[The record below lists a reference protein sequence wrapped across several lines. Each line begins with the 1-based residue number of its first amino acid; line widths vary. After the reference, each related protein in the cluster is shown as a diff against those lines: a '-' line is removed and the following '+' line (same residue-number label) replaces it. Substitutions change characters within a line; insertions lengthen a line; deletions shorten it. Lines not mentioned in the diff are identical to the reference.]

1 MSAPVS
7 PASRPRLL
15 SQLWRDRYIYILLLP
30 SLGLLALYTI
40 WPIMVSIYFSLLD
53 WSGFEESGRFV
64 GLANYQELFGDRL
77 FWNAFK
83 NTFIFLVLAVPI
95 RVLLALVLA
104 IILNQAIPFAR
115 VFRTAIFLPVVTTAA
130 ILGVVMRFVLDP
142 TSGPINLALL
152 QSGLMTQPLN
162 FLGQASL
169 ALYTAVGV
177 WVWKWLGITLI
188 YWLAALQTVPKD
200 LYEAAQLDG
209 ASAFRQFTHITLPL
223 LTPFTIII
231 TLITVVEA
239 TNVFDLLLTLTNGGP
254 FYSTEVIDI
263 YVYRQAFASNV
274 PRLGYASAAA
284 LFFGICIIG
293 ISAVQMGLVAL
304 VRRRTA
310 GAA

>member
-223 LTPFTIII
+223 LMPFTIII

>member
-1 MSAPVS
+1 MAATPTAP
-7 PASRPRLL
+7 SRPRLL
-15 SQLWRDRYIYILLLP
+15 RQLWRDRYIYLLLLP
-30 SLGLLALYTI
+30 SVGLLSLYTL
-40 WPIMVSIYFSLLD
+40 WPIMVSIYFSMLD
-53 WSGFEESGRFV
+53 WSGFSEVGRFV
-64 GLANYQELFGDRL
+64 GLANYDELFRDRL
-77 FWNAFK
+77 FWNALR
-83 NTFIFLVLAVPI
+83 NTFVFLLLAVPI
-95 RVLLALVLA
+95 RVSLALILA

-130 ILGVVMRFVLDP
+130 ILGVVMRFILDP
-142 TSGPINLALL
+142 TSGPVNLALQ
-152 QSGLMTQPLN
+152 QSGLLTQPLN
-162 FLGQASL
+162 FLGQSGL
-169 ALYTAVGV
+169 ALYTAIGI

-209 ASAFRQFTHITLPL
+209 ASALHSFFRITLPL

-263 YVYRQAFASNV
+263 YVYRNAFASNT

-284 LFFGICIIG
+284 LFFGLCVILFA
-293 ISAVQMGLVAL
+293 AVQLVI
-304 VRRRTA
+304 VRAMRKKTVVA
-310 GAA
+310 S

>member
-1 MSAPVS
+1 MAGTSTAS
-7 PASRPRLL
+7 SRPRLL
-15 SQLWRDRYIYILLLP
+15 QQLWRDRYIYLLLLP
-30 SLGLLALYTI
+30 SVGLLSLYTL
-40 WPIMVSIYFSLLD
+40 WPIMVSIYFSMLD
-53 WSGFEESGRFV
+53 WSGFSEVGRFV
-64 GLANYQELFGDRL
+64 GLANYDELFHDRL
-77 FWNAFK
+77 FWNALR
-83 NTFIFLVLAVPI
+83 NTFVFLLLAVPI
-95 RVLLALVLA
+95 RVSLALILA

-130 ILGVVMRFVLDP
+130 ILGVVMRFILDP
-142 TSGPINLALL
+142 TSGPVNLALQ
-152 QSGLMTQPLN
+152 QSGLLTQPLN
-162 FLGQASL
+162 FLGQSGL
-169 ALYTAVGV
+169 ALYTAIGI

-209 ASAFRQFTHITLPL
+209 ASALHSFFRITLPL

-263 YVYRQAFASNV
+263 YVYRNAFASNT

-284 LFFGICIIG
+284 LFFGLCVILF
-293 ISAVQMGLVAL
+293 ATVQLVI
-304 VRRRTA
+304 VRAMRKKTVVA
-310 GAA
+310 S

>member
-1 MSAPVS
+1 MPHTV
-7 PASRPRLL
+7 PDTSRPQLFQ
-15 SQLWRDRYIYILLLP
+15 QLWRDRYIYVLLLP
-30 SLGLLALYTI
+30 SLGLLGLYTI
-40 WPIMVSIYFSLLD
+40 WPILVSIYFSLLD
-53 WSGFEESGRFV
+53 WSGFEQAGRFV
-64 GLANYQELFGDRL
+64 GLANYQELIGDRL

-83 NTFIFLVLAVPI
+83 NTFIFLAIAVPI

-152 QSGLMTQPLN
+152 QSGLLTQPLN
-162 FLGQASL
+162 FLGQSSL
-169 ALYTAVGV
+169 ALYTAIGV

-223 LTPFTIII
+223 LTPFVIII

-254 FYSTEVIDI
+254 FYATEVIDI

-284 LFFGICIIG
+284 LFFGVCIIG
-293 ISAVQMGLVAL
+293 ISAIQMLLITL
-304 VRRRTA
+304 VRRRI
-310 GAA
+310 GERG